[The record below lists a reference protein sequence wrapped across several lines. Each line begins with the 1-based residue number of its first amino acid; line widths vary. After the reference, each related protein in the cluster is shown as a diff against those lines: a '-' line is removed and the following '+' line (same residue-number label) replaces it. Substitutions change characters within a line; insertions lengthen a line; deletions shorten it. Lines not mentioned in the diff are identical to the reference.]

1 MQAQLIP
8 IASIDPNP
16 DQPRKTFNAPAL
28 HELAASIRENGLIQP
43 IKVRRRGDRFEIIAG
58 ERRWRAH
65 RILADR
71 GEAET
76 VRAIV
81 EDDVDD
87 ETMDLQAIVENL
99 QRADV
104 APLEEAAAFQ
114 RMIDR
119 GMTPEELARKIGVPL
134 YRVDERTGLLKLDE
148 QIQKLVASEA
158 IAPTAGFEI
167 SKLPKHQQL
176 KVLRAI
182 SSGKLRGIVEIRAAV
197 RAALDELSQTDIFG
211 ASGKASK
218 GEVDTL
224 NRMEAKIAR
233 VADMVATGW
242 HDGECVAA
250 RKVSPDRAAK
260 MAEQITAIRRHLQTM
275 ERQLRQASAQIQM
288 VAE

>member
-1 MQAQLIP
+1 MQAQLVP

-28 HELAASIRENGLIQP
+28 RELAASIRENGLIQP
-43 IKVRRRGDRFEIIAG
+43 ITVRRRGDRFEIIAG

-76 VRAIV
+76 ARAIV

-134 YRVDERTGLLKLDE
+134 YRVDERTGLLKLDD
-148 QIQKLVASEA
+148 QIQKLVASEVKVR
-158 IAPTAGFEI
+158 TEHRLRLFVGGTSLAGDDR
-167 SKLPKHQQL
+167 
-176 KVLRAI
+176 VM
-182 SSGKLRGIVEIRAAV
+182 
-197 RAALDELSQTDIFG
+197 
-211 ASGKASK
+211 
-218 GEVDTL
+218 TL
-224 NRMEAKIAR
+224 
-233 VADMVATGW
+233 
-242 HDGECVAA
+242 
-250 RKVSPDRAAK
+250 
-260 MAEQITAIRRHLQTM
+260 
-275 ERQLRQASAQIQM
+275 
-288 VAE
+288 